1 MAAATSMTPGGDV
14 EAARTAVQIAATVIS
29 NAATAAEE
37 TASAAFLMAYEVAA
51 SAARTTAATAAAI
64 QREVAEAAP
73 VRAVTA
79 VTGENSPRTPPNGAP
94 PWHWQQVRLSPGRSR
109 RCKSC
114 TKSTVDCSKP
124 ACTTESS
131 PWP

>member
-1 MAAATSMTPGGDV
+1 MTPGGDV

-37 TASAAFLMAYEVAA
+37 TASAAFLVACEVAA

-64 QREVAEAAP
+64 QREVAEAAAA
-73 VRAVTA
+73 VRAGTA
-79 VTGENSPRTPPNGAP
+79 VTHENSPRTPSNGAP

-109 RCKSC
+109 RRKSC
-114 TKSTVDCSKP
+114 AKSTVDCSKP